1 MLIFPLDRTASLLN
15 FQHMTKPK
23 LTDALSRRERQV
35 MNILFRR
42 SEATVSEVMEDLPD
56 PPTYSAVRSILRI
69 LAEKELVTHRED
81 GPRYVYVPA
90 VSADRAADEA
100 LNQVVRTFFDG
111 SADAAVTA
119 LLRLADAEITH
130 DEISALRERIRTA
143 RVSGR

>member
-1 MLIFPLDRTASLLN
+1 
-15 FQHMTKPK
+15 
-23 LTDALSRRERQV
+23 

-42 SEATVSEVMEDLPD
+42 GEATVAEVMSDLPD

-69 LAEKELVTHRED
+69 LAEKKLISHRED
-81 GPRYVYVPA
+81 GPRYVYLPA

-111 SADAAVTA
+111 SAEAAVTA
-119 LLRLADAEITH
+119 LLRLTDADLGEDEITR
-130 DEISALRERIRTA
+130 LRDRIRKA